1 MKPVMPVGMSRPG
14 LLELAAAAVEARR
27 QLQSGSGA
35 AVDSGSAAAADKSS
49 ANGSSTLA
57 AAEKP

>member
-1 MKPVMPVGMSRPG
+1 MKPQQPVGLAKPG

-27 QLQSGSGA
+27 QLQSGAGA
-35 AVDSGSAAAADKSS
+35 AVDAGSAAAADKGS

-57 AAEKP
+57 AAESS